1 MYKKSIIL
9 TVLLVLLNSCGYT
22 PLYLGSS
29 SKISIEIIKQDGDRD
44 INNLIISNLKRF
56 SNKSEITKK
65 NYEIII
71 NSLYSKKIIAKDA
84 TGKST
89 DYKLNIVVNFT
100 VKSDEKTKILN
111 FKETFNMKGLDNN
124 FEEKE
129 YEKVIQKNM
138 VNTIIQ
144 KLCLIDCVKV
154 YFFIENY

>member
-144 KLCLIDCVKV
+144 KLITQLNT
-154 YFFIENY
+154 IEWF

>member
-89 DYKLNIVVNFT
+89 DYKLNIVVNFK

-144 KLCLIDCVKV
+144 KLITQLNTIK
-154 YFFIENY
+154 

>member
-29 SKISIEIIKQDGDRD
+29 LKISIEIIKQDGDRD

-144 KLCLIDCVKV
+144 KLITQLNTIK
-154 YFFIENY
+154 